1 MRTWSNRRATLIDAR
16 GLSQN
21 GPVKLISCAVALVVV
36 ALAGC
41 GGDDESTTEAAT
53 VTVTQT
59 VAPTATTGTRPP
71 DDGICKDGSGDNI
84 KLISGGVTCDDA
96 AKVAGGYDQQ
106 GERVQ
111 TIGDWTCE
119 GGNAST
125 RPIIFTCSG
134 PAGEFTVSDSG

>member
-1 MRTWSNRRATLIDAR
+1 
-16 GLSQN
+16 
-21 GPVKLISCAVALVVV
+21 VKLIPCAAALIAV

-41 GGDDESTTEAAT
+41 GGGDDGGAAADST

-59 VAPTATTGTRPP
+59 VAPTTQTEALPP
-71 DDGICKDGSGDNI
+71 DDGICKDGSGNNI

-96 AKVAGGYDQQ
+96 AKVAGAYDQQ

-134 PAGEFTVSDSG
+134 PGGEFTVSDSSG